1 MIGLRIKSLRE
12 EHGLTQKELA
22 DFLGVTPKAVS
33 FYELE
38 QRSPSWD
45 MVVKLANKFNVTTDY
60 LLGKSEDVN
69 SAPPQHTKIDFQLF
83 GPKSSY
89 DQLSP
94 EGKAKVDEY
103 ILFIKQQEE
112 KAKQND

>member
-1 MIGLRIKSLRE
+1 MNRIREIRKLRSMTQSELGAKLNCARSTIAMWESEKSFPDPESLLKLSE
-12 EHGLTQKELA
+12 ILK
-22 DFLGVTPKAVS
+22 VS
-33 FYELE
+33 I
-38 QRSPSWD
+38 
-45 MVVKLANKFNVTTDY
+45 DY
-60 LLGKSEDVN
+60 LLGKSGDSN
-69 SAPPQHTKIDFQLF
+69 LAPPEEHTKINFQLF
-83 GPKSSY
+83 GPNNPY

>member
-1 MIGLRIKSLRE
+1 MIGARIKSLRE
-12 EHGLTQKELA
+12 EYGLTQKELA
-22 DFLGVTPKAVS
+22 DFLGVTPKAIS

-45 MVVKLANKFNVTTDY
+45 MVVQLADKFNVTTDY
-60 LLGKSEDVN
+60 LLGKTDARKSE
-69 SAPPQHTKIDFQLF
+69 PQHSNIDFQLF
-83 GPKSSY
+83 GPKSPY